1 MYLSSATYS
10 LAHHQPVADT
20 EGPHEPITASLNWS
34 VSDRDSV
41 EDAQA
46 CDSSD
51 QVQPDVTP
59 SNLNHSVAAS
69 PPPKGIEGGQ
79 PPQQTVD
86 TAVDT
91 AVAAAA
97 RSNSTIYIQ
106 APTPPAGF
114 DTPGE
119 HKSPPAAAPQQPPTQ
134 PSTQLKPL
142 PPLTVSSA
150 PPTAADK
157 SLSPKKQDAPEP
169 PTSLR
174 RRSLM
179 QFPLA
184 VIFIVQFLIVA
195 AGFAAII
202 AVTLLNE
209 ADLIQQKVDE
219 IISFSMQRN
228 ENDILIPLEEQVSS
242 VSRLSVQLQSQN
254 ITCRG
259 LNSYNRDD
267 YINTWMALNTVMR
280 NSTVAAFAYEDWQEA
295 GSPRDPLHPEF
306 ELWAEC
312 GCEQLSQYCGF
323 NRNTT
328 RRSYHGGPAPASFS
342 NSTPVSTILDAN
354 PGKAAYVIDSI
365 AGIPQNNTV
374 GRWAKPY
381 VWEVVDTSGSR
392 LTTLYSYYV
401 CMGWNTTTGKCAHS
415 VGIDASLDN
424 IAAIIATFAS
434 TPQSTVAL
442 IDVSTNLLIA
452 HNGAFPQLDLTTSLP
467 YAADATPSA
476 PINRAVIDLQ
486 ATCIASASCQLRIRD
501 DGDSIASAFWVTAPN
516 GLSLMIVDV
525 TPRSYH
531 FAKYDENRRVGII
544 IGVVIPL
551 FVLVVCVLVWLA
563 VSTPLHH
570 IGGLMQRAATMQAN
584 HVPRR
589 GKWLYLSE
597 VVMLQEAYE
606 KMHEKLLELRPF
618 VPHYLFVAA
627 NTHGTPDNVSVAT
640 SAELN
645 DSQQDAVLNPFT
657 DEAGKA
663 RSIDMSV
670 NDSTLETSSAGR
682 STPMMMLGNL
692 SVENLNRFTR
702 NFCTVMY
709 VSFDH
714 NYADLPTL
722 NGDVENGMNL
732 LIDAANNFDGVL
744 DVQRPDSLVV
754 TFGAHHT
761 LASHQS
767 AAASCA
773 IQFLRQMPEDLKGY
787 ISIVIDSAEY
797 LVGACGAKHRFS
809 RALFGERYVFM
820 RHIAQRLAIETLHTP
835 LVCTEKTASALTKHV
850 TLPVD
855 IVEARPE
862 SPLASFGPVKLF
874 EIVEKKKAYKTP
886 EASNALNVYRDA
898 FSKLLCGDGA
908 GVINTLSP
916 SDFSSFPRIN
926 AHKERL
932 MQLGKYLVS
941 HKKQVYER
949 KELIPY
955 ETFDVPIMVR
965 PSRQNRRAEQLKLE
979 HLSLHTSAGAERST
993 NISGDAVVAFVPFMG
1008 LESDGPQ
1015 SPGDARNGG
1024 GDDGGALFE
1033 MFAPTTSL
1041 LDDDDGNDDSGELPL
1056 TFDDKHQGV
1065 VWTRSKDVLGTGAF
1079 ASVYRGI
1086 SSAGTFVALKCIDL
1100 SSRHIQAQDVIME
1113 VNIACKLH
1121 HENIV
1126 NHISWVRHS
1135 RYLVIAME
1143 FVPGGSMMSTLE
1155 TFGPLSLQALRRF
1168 ALDAL
1173 NGLAYLHRNHV
1184 IHADIKPHN
1193 MLVGMDGA
1201 SKLSDFGSTVYTGS
1215 VNGAPTGDGDV
1226 FSIRGT
1232 ALYMAPEV
1240 ANGDSPT
1247 AASDV
1252 WSLGITLYQLFTGDY
1267 PWVMAPGEAG
1277 DVRVLMRKDAFFI
1290 QAVAGGKVVPEIK
1303 SSIQDP
1309 LKDFLLQCLQI
1320 NPAKRATVTAL
1331 QKHALF
1337 LM

>member
-1 MYLSSATYS
+1 M
-10 LAHHQPVADT
+10 H
-20 EGPHEPITASLNWS
+20 
-34 VSDRDSV
+34 
-41 EDAQA
+41 
-46 CDSSD
+46 C
-51 QVQPDVTP
+51 
-59 SNLNHSVAAS
+59 
-69 PPPKGIEGGQ
+69 
-79 PPQQTVD
+79 
-86 TAVDT
+86 
-91 AVAAAA
+91 
-97 RSNSTIYIQ
+97 
-106 APTPPAGF
+106 
-114 DTPGE
+114 
-119 HKSPPAAAPQQPPTQ
+119 
-134 PSTQLKPL
+134 
-142 PPLTVSSA
+142 
-150 PPTAADK
+150 
-157 SLSPKKQDAPEP
+157 
-169 PTSLR
+169 
-174 RRSLM
+174 
-179 QFPLA
+179 PLA
-184 VIFIVQFLIVA
+184 VVFAVQFLIVA
-195 AGFAAII
+195 GGFAAII

-209 ADLIQQKVDE
+209 EDLIQQKVNE
-219 IISFSMQRN
+219 IITFSMERN
-228 ENDILIPLEEQVSS
+228 EKEITIPLAAQVAD
-242 VSRLSVQLQSQN
+242 VSRISTQMQAQN

-259 LNSYNRDD
+259 LNSYSHED
-267 YINTWMALNTVMR
+267 YIPSWMALNTIMR
-280 NSTVAAFAYEDWQEA
+280 NSSLSAFAYEDWQEE
-295 GSPRDPLHPEF
+295 GGPRDPYHPEF
-306 ELWAEC
+306 DLWAEC

-323 NRNTT
+323 NRNGT
-328 RRSYHGGPAPASFS
+328 RRAYHGGPTRAFFS
-342 NSTPVSTILDAN
+342 NATPVSSATDTN
-354 PGKAAYVIDSI
+354 PGKSAYVTSSI
-365 AGIPQNNTV
+365 ANIPENNV
-374 GRWAKPY
+374 GRWASPY
-381 VWEVVDTSGSR
+381 VWQVVSNGQSR
-392 LTTLYSYYV
+392 LTTLYSYYI
-401 CMGWNTTTGKCAHS
+401 CMGWNTSTGKCNHS
-415 VGIDASLDN
+415 LGIDASLDS

-452 HNGAFPQLDLTTSLP
+452 HNGDFPQLDLDTSLP
-467 YAADATPSA
+467 YAADSTPSLL
-476 PINRAVIDLQ
+476 INHAAVDLQ
-486 ATCIASASCQLRIRD
+486 QTCIAAGNCRLRVRNED
-501 DGDSIASAFWVTAPN
+501 DFIASAYWITMDN
-516 GLSLMIVDV
+516 GVSLMVVDI

-531 FAKYDENRRVGII
+531 FGLYDENRRVGII
-544 IGVVIPL
+544 IGVVIPV
-551 FVLVVCVLVWLA
+551 FVMIVCFLVWLT
-563 VSTPLHH
+563 VSFPLHH

-584 HVPRR
+584 HVPHR
-589 GKWLYLSE
+589 GRWLYLSE

-627 NTHGTPDNVSVAT
+627 NTQSNIDNISTVT
-640 SAELN
+640 SADLN
-645 DSQQDAVLNPFT
+645 DSQPDDYNNGILNPFS

-663 RSIDMSV
+663 SL
-670 NDSTLETSSAGR
+670 NDSNVETSSFGR
-682 STPMMMLGNL
+682 STPLMVLGNL
-692 SVENLNRFTR
+692 SAENLNRFSRT
-702 NFCTVMY
+702 FCTVMY

-773 IQFLRQMPEDLKGY
+773 IQFLRHTPDDLKSY

-797 LVGACGAKHRFS
+797 LVGSCGAKNRFS

-820 RHIAQRLAIETLHTP
+820 RHIAQRLAIETLNAP

-855 IVEARPE
+855 IVEARPD

-886 EASNALNVYRDA
+886 EANEALTIYRDA
-898 FSKLLCGDGA
+898 FSKLLSGDGA
-908 GVINTLSP
+908 GLMSTLSQA
-916 SDFSSFPRIN
+916 DFGAFPRIA

-955 ETFDVPIMVR
+955 ETFDVPIAVR
-965 PSRQNRRAEQLKLE
+965 PSRQTRRAEQLKLE
-979 HLSLHTSAGAERST
+979 HLSLHTSSGGMAGAERST
-993 NISGDAVVAFVPFMG
+993 NISGDAVVSFVPFMG
-1008 LESDGPQ
+1008 LGSDDGPA
-1015 SPGDARNGG
+1015 SPADARHS
-1024 GDDGGALFE
+1024 GDDGGGALFE
-1033 MFAPTTSL
+1033 MFAPTANL
-1041 LDDDDGNDDSGELPL
+1041 LDDDDDNNQDNGELPL

-1086 SSAGTFVALKCIDL
+1086 SSSGTFVALKCIDL

-1113 VNIACKLH
+1113 VNTACKLH

-1126 NHISWVRHS
+1126 NHISWVRTS

-1143 FVPGGSMMSTLE
+1143 FVPGGSMMNTLE
-1155 TFGPLSLQALRRF
+1155 TFGPLSLHALRRF

-1215 VNGAPTGDGDV
+1215 IISTEGAPVEGDV

-1232 ALYMAPEV
+1232 ALYMSPEV

-1247 AASDV
+1247 TASDV
-1252 WSLGITLYQLFTGDY
+1252 WSLGITLYQLSTGEY
-1267 PWVMAPGEAG
+1267 PWVMAPGKSG
-1277 DVRVLMRKDAFFI
+1277 DVRALMRKDAFFI
-1290 QAVAGGKVVPEIK
+1290 QAVAGGTVVPQVKASVQE
-1303 SSIQDP
+1303 P
-1309 LKDFLLQCLQI
+1309 LRDFLMQCLHI
-1320 NPAKRATVTAL
+1320 NPAKRATVTSL

-1337 LM
+1337 LL

>member
-1 MYLSSATYS
+1 
-10 LAHHQPVADT
+10 
-20 EGPHEPITASLNWS
+20 
-34 VSDRDSV
+34 
-41 EDAQA
+41 
-46 CDSSD
+46 
-51 QVQPDVTP
+51 
-59 SNLNHSVAAS
+59 
-69 PPPKGIEGGQ
+69 
-79 PPQQTVD
+79 
-86 TAVDT
+86 
-91 AVAAAA
+91 
-97 RSNSTIYIQ
+97 
-106 APTPPAGF
+106 
-114 DTPGE
+114 
-119 HKSPPAAAPQQPPTQ
+119 
-134 PSTQLKPL
+134 
-142 PPLTVSSA
+142 
-150 PPTAADK
+150 
-157 SLSPKKQDAPEP
+157 
-169 PTSLR
+169 
-174 RRSLM
+174 M
-179 QFPLA
+179 QCPLA
-184 VIFIVQFLIVA
+184 VVFLVQFLIVA
-195 AGFAAII
+195 GGFAAII

-209 ADLIQQKVDE
+209 EDLIQQKVNE
-219 IISFSMQRN
+219 IITFSMERN
-228 ENDILIPLEEQVSS
+228 EKEITIPLAGQVAD
-242 VSRLSVQLQSQN
+242 VSRIAVQMQAQN

-259 LNSYNRDD
+259 LNSYNRED
-267 YINTWMALNTVMR
+267 YIPSWMALNTIMR
-280 NSTVAAFAYEDWQEA
+280 NSSLSAFAYEDWQEA
-295 GSPRDPLHPEF
+295 GAPKDPYHPEYD
-306 ELWAEC
+306 LWAEC

-323 NRNTT
+323 NRNAS
-328 RRSYHGGPAPASFS
+328 RVAYHGGPTENSFS
-342 NSTPVSTILDAN
+342 NTTAVSFATDTN
-354 PGKAAYVIDSI
+354 PGKASYVTVSI
-365 AGIPQNNTV
+365 ADISPTNPV
-374 GRWAKPY
+374 GHWAIPY
-381 VWEVVDTSGSR
+381 VWQVISNGTSR

-401 CMGWNTTTGKCAHS
+401 CMGWNTTTGKCNHS
-415 VGIDASLDN
+415 VGVDASLDS
-424 IAAIIATFAS
+424 IAEIIAMFAS
-434 TPQSTVAL
+434 TPESTVAL

-452 HNGAFPQLDLTTSLP
+452 HNGAFPQLDLATSLP
-467 YAADATPSA
+467 YGADSTPS
-476 PINRAVIDLQ
+476 PLINRAAVDLQ
-486 ATCIASASCQLRIRD
+486 QTCIAFSNCKLRVRND
-501 DGDSIASAFWVTAPN
+501 DDFIASAYWVTMDN
-516 GLSLMIVDV
+516 GVSLMIVDI

-531 FAKYDENRRVGII
+531 FGLYDQNRRVGII
-544 IGVVIPL
+544 IGIVIPV
-551 FVLVVCVLVWLA
+551 FVMIVCFLVWLT
-563 VSTPLHH
+563 VSFPVHT
-570 IGGLMQRAATMQAN
+570 IGSLMQRAATMQSN

-589 GKWLYLSE
+589 GRWLYLSE

-627 NTHGTPDNVSVAT
+627 STQPIPDNVSTVT
-640 SAELN
+640 SADLN
-645 DSQQDAVLNPFT
+645 DSSHPDDYSAGAGGILNPFS

-663 RSIDMSV
+663 RVDMSV
-670 NDSTLETSSAGR
+670 NDSTLETSSFGR
-682 STPMMMLGNL
+682 STPLMVLGNL
-692 SVENLNRFTR
+692 SVENLNRFSR

-773 IQFLRQMPEDLKGY
+773 IQFLRQTPDDLKSY

-797 LVGACGAKHRFS
+797 LVGACGAKNRFS

-820 RHIAQRLAIETLHTP
+820 RHIAQRLAIETLGAP

-886 EASNALNVYRDA
+886 EANTALSIYRDA
-898 FSKLLCGDGA
+898 FSKLLSGDGA
-908 GVINTLSP
+908 GVLNTLNKV
-916 SDFSSFPRIN
+916 DFGAFPRIA

-932 MQLGKYLVS
+932 MQLGKYLVN

-955 ETFDVPIMVR
+955 ETFDVPIAVR
-965 PSRQNRRAEQLKLE
+965 PSRQTRRSEQLKME
-979 HLSLHTSAGAERST
+979 HLSLHTSSGGMAGGERST
-993 NISGDAVVAFVPFMG
+993 NVSGDAVVAFVPFMG
-1008 LESDGPQ
+1008 LGSDDAPA
-1015 SPGDARNGG
+1015 SPGAQN
-1024 GDDGGALFE
+1024 DDGGGALFE
-1033 MFAPTTSL
+1033 MFAPTVNL
-1041 LDDDDGNDDSGELPL
+1041 LDDDDGNTDDNGELPL

-1113 VNIACKLH
+1113 VNTACKLH

-1126 NHISWVRHS
+1126 NHISWVRTS

-1143 FVPGGSMMSTLE
+1143 FVPGGSMMNTLFFFCISSAGTFVALKCIDLSSRHIQAQDVIMEVNTACKLHHENIVNHISWVRTSRYLVIAMEFVPGGSMMNTLE

-1215 VNGAPTGDGDV
+1215 IISTEGKPVDDGDV

-1232 ALYMAPEV
+1232 ALYMSPEV

-1252 WSLGITLYQLFTGDY
+1252 WSLGITLYQLFTGEY
-1267 PWVMAPGEAG
+1267 PWVMAPGNNG

-1290 QAVAGGKVVPEIK
+1290 QAVAGGKVIPEVK
-1303 SSIQDP
+1303 ASIQDP
-1309 LKDFLLQCLQI
+1309 LRDFLLQCLHI